1 MQNTVIPAHVILQMW
16 QTQNESGG
24 QRWMKRKF
32 LNIWWKVIDSILKFL
47 IHVSNL
53 ISVYILVTI
62 DIATIFKNILEIIT
76 YHLLS

>member
-1 MQNTVIPAHVILQMW
+1 
-16 QTQNESGG
+16 
-24 QRWMKRKF
+24 MKRKF